1 LFFGIDKAPL
11 SDLAEHYVKQIQ
23 SVKAFEN
30 VNSQSQQAS
39 QNEAKIE
46 KKRD

>member
-1 LFFGIDKAPL
+1 
-11 SDLAEHYVKQIQ
+11 
-23 SVKAFEN
+23 VKAFEN

-39 QNEAKIE
+39 QNEGKIE